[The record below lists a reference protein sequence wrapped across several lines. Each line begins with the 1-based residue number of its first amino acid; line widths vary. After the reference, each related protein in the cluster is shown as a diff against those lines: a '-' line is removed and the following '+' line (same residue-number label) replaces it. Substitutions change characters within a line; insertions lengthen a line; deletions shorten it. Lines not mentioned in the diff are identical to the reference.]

1 MELLKE
7 LISIQGLSG
16 DESRITHFV
25 KSYCE
30 QNMKNWKC
38 QPTFI
43 YEPEKHDCL
52 ILIFGTPRTV
62 IYSHVDT
69 IGYMVGYENNLIP
82 VGSPVFTESMN
93 LVGHDSKG
101 TIQTE
106 VMLFEYPDGDSE
118 LKCIFNRQIDP
129 GTLLS
134 YQPNFIEN
142 ASYIQSPYLDNRLGV
157 YVALNVAE
165 TIENGAIVFS
175 TYEEHGGNSVAYCA
189 NKLFELYGTNQ
200 ALIADIT
207 WVTNGVKHGGGVAI
221 SIRDSLIPRRV
232 FLNKIL
238 DICNENGMKYQLEV
252 ESSGGSDGSTL
263 QKSHLP
269 IDWCFI
275 GAPENHVH
283 TNRETVFKSD
293 IESMISMYKL
303 LMNKL

>member
-16 DESRITHFV
+16 DESRITHYI

-30 QNMKNWKC
+30 RNMENWVC
-38 QPTFI
+38 QPEII

-52 ILIFGTPRTV
+52 ILVFGTPKTV

-69 IGYMVGYENNLIP
+69 IGYTVGYENNLIP
-82 VGSPVFTESMN
+82 VGSPVFSESMV
-93 LVGHDSKG
+93 LTGKDSQG
-101 TIQTE
+101 EINTE
-106 VMLFEYPDGDSE
+106 VMLFEYPDGECE
-118 LKCIFNRQIDP
+118 LKCVFDRQIEP
-129 GTLLS
+129 GTSLS
-134 YQPNFIEN
+134 FKPNFIEN
-142 ASYIQSPYLDNRLGV
+142 ERYIQSPYLDNRLGV
-157 YVALNVAE
+157 YVTLQVAE

-189 NKLFELYGTNQ
+189 NKLYELYGSTQ

-221 SIRDSLIPRRV
+221 SLRDSLIPRRV
-232 FLNKIL
+232 YLTKIL
-238 DICNENGMKYQLEV
+238 GICNENNINYQLEV

-283 TNRETVFKSD
+283 TNRETVYKSD
-293 IESMISMYKL
+293 IQSMIDIYKL
-303 LMNKL
+303 LIDKL

>member
-7 LISIQGLSG
+7 LIEIQGLSG
-16 DESRITHFV
+16 DESRITHYI

-30 QNMKNWKC
+30 SNMKNWKF
-38 QPTFI
+38 QPQI
-43 YEPEKHDCL
+43 LVEPEKHDCL
-52 ILIFGTPRTV
+52 ILVFGTPKTV

-69 IGYMVGYENNLIP
+69 IGYTVGYENNLIP
-82 VGSPVFTESMN
+82 VGSPVYTESMI
-93 LVGHDSKG
+93 LTGKDSQG
-101 TIQTE
+101 EVNTE
-106 VMLFEYPDGDSE
+106 VMLFEYPDGESE
-118 LKCIFNRQIDP
+118 LKCVFDRQIEP

-134 YQPNFIEN
+134 FKPNFIEN
-142 ASYIQSPYLDNRLGV
+142 ERYIQSPYLDNRLGV
-157 YVALNVAE
+157 YVALQVAE

-189 NKLFELYGTNQ
+189 NKLYELYGSTQ

-221 SIRDSLIPRRV
+221 SLRDSLIPRRV
-232 FLNKIL
+232 YLTKIL
-238 DICNENGMKYQLEV
+238 NLCKDSDINYQLEV

-283 TNRETVFKSD
+283 TNRETVYKSD
-293 IESMISMYKL
+293 IQSMIEIYKL
-303 LMNKL
+303 LIDKL

>member
-7 LISIQGLSG
+7 LIEIQGLSG
-16 DESRITHFV
+16 DESGITQFI

-30 QNMKNWKC
+30 SNMKNWKC
-38 QPTFI
+38 QPQLI
-43 YEPEKHDCL
+43 VEPEKHDCL
-52 ILIFGTPRTV
+52 ILVFGKPKTV

-69 IGYMVGYENNLIP
+69 IGYTVGYENNLIP
-82 VGSPVFTESMN
+82 VGSPVFSESMV
-93 LVGHDSKG
+93 LTGTDSKG
-101 TIQTE
+101 EINTE
-106 VMLFEYPDGDSE
+106 VMLFEYPDGESE
-118 LKCIFNRQIDP
+118 LKCVFNRQIEP
-129 GTLLS
+129 GTSLS
-134 YQPNFIEN
+134 FKPNFIEN
-142 ASYIQSPYLDNRLGV
+142 ERYIQSPYLDNRLGV
-157 YVALNVAE
+157 YVALQVAE

-189 NKLFELYGTNQ
+189 NKLYKLHGATQ

-221 SIRDSLIPRRV
+221 SLRDSLIPRRV
-232 FLNKIL
+232 YLSKIL
-238 DICNENGMKYQLEV
+238 DICKSSDINYQLEV

-283 TNRETVFKSD
+283 TNRETVYKSD
-293 IESMISMYKL
+293 IQSMIDIYKL
-303 LMNKL
+303 LIDKL